1 MISRVLVDQNRKIL
15 VKSVVLGDDGFRG
28 ANYGDYDGVNK
39 VEIGVDARRGNPP
52 QEDMALSKEG
62 TRRHVAA
69 IDECVG

>member
-1 MISRVLVDQNRKIL
+1 VN
-15 VKSVVLGDDGFRG
+15 
-28 ANYGDYDGVNK
+28 GDYDGVNK

-52 QEDMALSKEG
+52 QEDMALSREG